1 MWGTGVFAQDLS
13 EDACPRDALRQMMS
27 AAAAHDAVGDV
38 ASIELEVLRLC
49 TQRQAL
55 IVKIAE
61 GEARLAELRGVG
73 PAVTAPAPAAA
84 MRAPVEAL
92 PPPAKVSAPVVIRP
106 ATPPE
111 PSIDP
116 LPQVA
121 PVARTEP
128 PPALRWTAVWGS
140 AGEWTAGVTD
150 GAAVWY
156 VRPGDALPSGVR
168 VVSVRVRPP
177 GVAVGRN
184 GTSWQLPGP
193 DG

>member
-1 MWGTGVFAQDLS
+1 MWGTGVFAQDVS

-27 AAAAHDAVGDV
+27 AAAAHGAVGDV
-38 ASIELEVLRLC
+38 AAIELEVLRLC

-61 GEARLAELRGVG
+61 GEARLAELRGV
-73 PAVTAPAPAAA
+73 APATLVPAAT

-92 PPPAKVSAPVVIRP
+92 PPPAKVSAPVVNRP
-106 ATPPE
+106 ITPPE

-116 LPQVA
+116 LPQVDAPA
-121 PVARTEP
+121 PVARAA
-128 PPALRWTAVWGS
+128 PALRWTAVWGS

-184 GTSWQLPGP
+184 GRAWQLPGP
-193 DG
+193 GG